1 MTLCPYVFDATADN
15 FQRLVME
22 NSTKGPVLVNYWS
35 PRAGPCMVLMPRLVR
50 LATEFK
56 GRFLLVMLN
65 TDELGQLAR
74 AQGVN
79 SLPTVQVFHH
89 GKVID
94 TLRSAESE
102 ASVRTFINRH
112 VAARSDALHVSAL
125 AAHQGGDTARAT
137 SLAAEA
143 ALEDPD
149 NPRIPLDIAKLLVLQ
164 GRYTQAHG
172 LLTALPD
179 DLGDRPEIRNLLTH
193 IGFIQ
198 TAQTAPSMEDLEQA
212 SSTRPDDLEA
222 RYQLA
227 ARRLLDNDYDGA
239 VQELLEIMRRDRGF
253 RDDCGYH
260 GIQAILQLL
269 SQDREHALRV
279 QKQLQDVLH

>member
-1 MTLCPYVFDATADN
+1 MTLCPYIFDATAEN

-22 NSTKGPVLVNYWS
+22 NSAKGPVLVNYWS

-50 LATEFK
+50 LATEFS

-112 VAARSDALHVSAL
+112 VSARSDALHLSAL
-125 AAHQGGDTARAT
+125 GAHQSGDTARAV

-172 LLTALPD
+172 LLTSLPD
-179 DLGDRPEIRNLLTH
+179 DLCDQPEIRNLRTH

-198 TAQTAPSMEDLEQA
+198 TAQSAPSVEDLEQA